1 MAGVS
6 PQPHSLS
13 SPLGAAWGGAGQ
25 AAELA
30 DRPKAS
36 WPAEAGG
43 PVGTPSAGITY
54 TNHSGPA
61 TLGFPCRGSSACCAP
76 MTGDCPCVQ
85 EEKKP
90 LKEGVQDMLVKHH
103 LFSWDIDG

>member
-13 SPLGAAWGGAGQ
+13 SRLGAAWGGAGQ

-36 WPAEAGG
+36 GPAEAGG

-61 TLGFPCRGSSACCAP
+61 ALGFPCRGSSARAP

-90 LKEGVQDMLVKHH
+90 LKEGVQDMLEIGRAHV
-103 LFSWDIDG
+103 